1 MEKIIKR
8 TIAALSLSAF
18 ISTSLIAQEIKIQG
32 VVVDSLTREGE
43 PFATIRVYKANNDKE
58 PVAMGTTDL
67 EGRFEQAVKRWRAVL
82 SKRSNGQ
89 ATIGYFSAP

>member
-43 PFATIRVYKANNDKE
+43 PFATIRVYKANDDKE
-58 PVAMGTTDL
+58 PVAMGRPT
-67 EGRFEQAVKRWRAVL
+67 WRAVL